1 MHFVFLYENITMKPA
16 EIVLRGRGEGMREN
30 DGEGKSN

>member
-1 MHFVFLYENITMKPA
+1 MYFVFLYENRRVKPI
-16 EIVLRGRGEGMREN
+16 EIVLRRRMGMREN